1 MPGVVCG
8 RSQAKIDGSVHLV
21 SICVGIF
28 VVLHVYAA
36 GAVSPA
42 WARVW
47 VCEKEGTITAK
58 RGAWLNNCFKPMRT
72 QHRVSK
78 QLLLGVFAAKAML
91 FACSLVSYR

>member
-28 VVLHVYAA
+28 VLHVYAT

-47 VCEKEGTITAK
+47 VCEKEGASSAK

-78 QLLLGVFAAKAML
+78 QLLLGVFAAKAKL
-91 FACSLVSYR
+91 WLAC